1 MFNNY
6 SNEYI
11 NEESATRWVEEDEMK
26 LGIRPSKIK
35 ESIEFWLNTNEARYG
50 NITFLDWSYDEQK
63 VGVYVDGEFFGVF
76 NYHCN
81 VFETVPI

>member
-1 MFNNY
+1 MFDNY

-11 NEESATRWVEEDEMK
+11 NEESATRWVEEDEME
-26 LGIRPSKIK
+26 LGIRPSQIK
-35 ESIEFWLNTNEARYG
+35 ESIESWLDSNDVKYEK
-50 NITFLDWSYDEQK
+50 ITFLDWSCGEQK

-76 NYHCN
+76 NYQCN